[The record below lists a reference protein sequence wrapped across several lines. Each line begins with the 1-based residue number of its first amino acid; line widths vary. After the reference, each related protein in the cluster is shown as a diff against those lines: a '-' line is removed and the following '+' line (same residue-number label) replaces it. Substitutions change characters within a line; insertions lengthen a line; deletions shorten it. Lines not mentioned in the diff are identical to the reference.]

1 MTPQVLVIRHDSVEG
16 PGRIA
21 QALEAAGLSHR
32 VVRVDRREPV
42 PDTLGDA
49 PALVVMGGPMG
60 VYQMDRYPHLKQE
73 VGLIQHALE
82 QGRPVLGICLGS
94 QLLAHALGAR
104 VYPGPVKEIGWY
116 PISLTPAARDDPRWR
131 GIASPF
137 PAFVW
142 HGDVFDRPSG
152 STPLAASD
160 LTPLQAYAAGANT
173 YGLLFHLEVD
183 AAQVKDMCRAFRG
196 ELVAE
201 KIDPA
206 ALIADAERHLP
217 ATGRVADT
225 VFSRWAA
232 EVARAIRRREG
243 LAPRTPRADARAA
256 LR

>member
-1 MTPQVLVIRHDSVEG
+1 MTSPVLVIRHAGVEG

-21 QALEAAGLSHR
+21 GALEKAGLSHR
-32 VVRVDRREPV
+32 MVRVDRREPV
-42 PDTLGDA
+42 PDTLGDT

-60 VYQMDRYPHLKQE
+60 VYQADRYPHLNQE
-73 VGLIQHALE
+73 VRLIQLALE

-104 VYPGPVKEIGWY
+104 VYPGPRKEIGWY
-116 PISLTPAARDDPRWR
+116 DISLAPAAREDVLWR

-142 HGDVFDRPSG
+142 HGDVFDLPAG

-160 LTPLQAYAAGANT
+160 LTPLQAYAAGKNS

-206 ALIADAERHLP
+206 ALVADAERHLP
-217 ATGRVADT
+217 ATGQVADT

-232 EVARAIRRREG
+232 GVAPA
-243 LAPRTPRADARAA
+243 
-256 LR
+256 